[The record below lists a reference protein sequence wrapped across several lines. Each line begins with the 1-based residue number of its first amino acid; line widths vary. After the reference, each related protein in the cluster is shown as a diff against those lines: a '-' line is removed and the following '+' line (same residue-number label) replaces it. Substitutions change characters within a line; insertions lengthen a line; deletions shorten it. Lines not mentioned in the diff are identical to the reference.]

1 MLLWLLS
8 NAFLSVVPFL
18 EQQKQLCL
26 WAEVIPRTGM
36 GTEKVLHPHLDLC
49 RHPFLR
55 TCHVVPQDSEAVNQI
70 NSQFR
75 LLVFDDQICRITTYC
90 VWRYVIGNMW
100 FVGQRTDFEPLVQ
113 MACSTQTHLK
123 TLKDKVGT
131 LPTPS
136 AGISEYPLIKMIL
149 AKIHL
154 YSTCE
159 CLPNNSTQIW
169 PFAFQISPEILW
181 FWEETHV
188 QGQHPLSKEVALS
201 GFTS

>member
-1 MLLWLLS
+1 MAVSSQNYQKNYKKSLYLYWTILTSESQTEMLLWLLS

-26 WAEVIPRTGM
+26 WAEVMPQTGM
-36 GTEKVLHPHLDLC
+36 GKEKVLHPHLDLC

-55 TCHVVPQDSEAVNQI
+55 TCHVVPQDSEVVNQI

-100 FVGQRTDFEPLVQ
+100 FIGQRTDFEPLVQ

-131 LPTPS
+131 LPIPS
-136 AGISEYPLIKMIL
+136 ARY
-149 AKIHL
+149 
-154 YSTCE
+154 
-159 CLPNNSTQIW
+159 
-169 PFAFQISPEILW
+169 
-181 FWEETHV
+181 FWV
-188 QGQHPLSKEVALS
+188 SVN
-201 GFTS
+201 